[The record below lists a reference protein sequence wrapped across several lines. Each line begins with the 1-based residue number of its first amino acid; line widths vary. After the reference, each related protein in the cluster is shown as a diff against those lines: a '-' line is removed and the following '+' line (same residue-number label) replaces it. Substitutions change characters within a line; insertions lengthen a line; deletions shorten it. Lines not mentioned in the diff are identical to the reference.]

1 MPVAEWYYPPLHL
14 DLHFGQGEN
23 QLKSISCSKF
33 GMLLLGVPAMIAVLP
48 VAAQNYPA
56 KPVRMIIPFSA
67 GGAADVPGRIITQKL
82 GEVIKQQ
89 VIVENRP
96 GAGSTIGAD
105 IAAKA
110 APDGYTLFMISN
122 THFVSA
128 ALHKK
133 LSYDSLNDFTPVTQI
148 TSAPN
153 VLVVHPSLPVK
164 SVKDLIALAKAKPG
178 QIDYAS
184 SGNGSTQH
192 LTGALFASMAG
203 IKMTHIPYRGSGP
216 VTADLLGG
224 QVMVAF
230 PGIAGMLPHI
240 RTGRLRALG
249 VTGLKRSPELPDVP
263 TVAAAG
269 VKGYEMVAWFGVA
282 GPKGLPHDIQMKL
295 HGDLL
300 RVLKTPEIGSSLQ
313 KVGQEPAWQDAPEKF
328 LDFMKIEAAKW
339 AKVVKASGAEIS

>member
-1 MPVAEWYYPPLHL
+1 M
-14 DLHFGQGEN
+14 
-23 QLKSISCSKF
+23 KSIVYILSS
-33 GMLLLGVPAMIAVLP
+33 MLGALVALPA
-48 VAAQNYPA
+48 AAQNYPG

-67 GGAADVPGRIITQKL
+67 GGAADVPGRIVTQKL
-82 GEVIKQQ
+82 GEALKQQ

-96 GAGSTIGAD
+96 GAGSSIGAEL
-105 IAAKA
+105 AAKS

-133 LSYDSLNDFTPVTQI
+133 LAYDSLNDFTPVTQI

-153 VLVVHPSLPVK
+153 ILVVHPSLPVK
-164 SVKDLIALAKAKPG
+164 SVKDLIALAKAKPA
-178 QIDYAS
+178 QINYAS

-192 LTGALFASMAG
+192 LNGALFASMAN
-203 IKMTHIPYRGSGP
+203 IKITHIPYRGSGP

-240 RTGRLRALG
+240 KSGKLRPLG
-249 VTGLKRSPELPDVP
+249 VTGAKRSPELPDVP
-263 TVAAAG
+263 TIAEAG
-269 VKGYEMVAWFGVA
+269 VKGYEMVAWFGVS
-282 GPKGLPHDIQMKL
+282 GPKALPREIQMKL

-300 RVLKTPEIGSSLQ
+300 RVLKTPEMHSSLQ
-313 KVGQEPAWQDAPEKF
+313 AVGQEPAWQESPEKF
-328 LDFMKIEAAKW
+328 FDFLKVEATKW
-339 AKVVKASGAEIS
+339 AKVVKVSGAEIN

>member
-1 MPVAEWYYPPLHL
+1 MPAIVTEYS
-14 DLHFGQGEN
+14 GEN
-23 QLKSISCSKF
+23 NLKSNIYLTSLMWAAACAAIHAA
-33 GMLLLGVPAMIAVLP
+33 PAVAQIYP
-48 VAAQNYPA
+48 V

-67 GGAADVPGRIITQKL
+67 GGAADVPGRIVMQQL
-82 GEVIKQQ
+82 SAVLKQQ
-89 VIVENRP
+89 VIVENRS

-105 IAAKA
+105 IAAKS
-110 APDGYTLFMISN
+110 APDGYTIFMISN

-133 LSYDSLNDFTPVTQI
+133 LPYDSLNDFTPVTQI

-164 SVKDLIALAKAKPG
+164 SVKDLIALAKARPG

-203 IKMTHIPYRGSGP
+203 IRLTHIPYRGSGP

-230 PGIAGMLPHI
+230 PGIAGMLAHI
-240 RTGRLRALG
+240 KSGKLRPLG
-249 VTGLKRSPELPDVP
+249 VTGAKRSPELPNVP
-263 TVAAAG
+263 TIAEAG

-282 GPKGLPHDIQMKL
+282 GPKGLPREIQMKL
-295 HGDLL
+295 HADLL
-300 RVLKTPEIGSSLQ
+300 RVLKAPEMGGSLQ
-313 KVGQEPAWQDAPEKF
+313 AVGQEPAWQDTPEKF
-328 LDFMKIEAAKW
+328 FDFMKVEATKW
-339 AKVVKASGAEIS
+339 AKVVKASGAEIN

>member
-1 MPVAEWYYPPLHL
+1 M
-14 DLHFGQGEN
+14 
-23 QLKSISCSKF
+23 KSNTYNISRIAL
-33 GMLLLGVPAMIAVLP
+33 GLLAGSLALP
-48 VAAQNYPA
+48 VGAQTYPS
-56 KPVRMIIPFSA
+56 KPVRVIIPFSA
-67 GGAADVPGRIITQKL
+67 GGAADVPGRIVTQRL
-82 GEVIKQQ
+82 SDAFKQQ
-89 VIVENRP
+89 VLVDNRP

-105 IAAKA
+105 AAAKA

-133 LSYDSLNDFTPVTQI
+133 LAYDSLNDFTPVTQI

-153 VLVVHPSLPVK
+153 ILVVHPSLPVK
-164 SVKDLIALAKAKPG
+164 TVKDLIALAKARPG

-203 IKMTHIPYRGSGP
+203 INMTHIPYRGSGP

-224 QVMVAF
+224 QVQVAF

-240 RTGRLRALG
+240 KTGKLRPLG
-249 VTGLKRSPELPDVP
+249 VTGSKRSPELPNVP
-263 TVAAAG
+263 TIAEAG
-269 VKGYEMVAWFGVA
+269 VKGYEMVAWFGIS
-282 GPKGLPHDIQMKL
+282 GPKGLPRDIQMKL

-300 RVLKTPEIGSSLQ
+300 RVLNTPEMSKSLQ
-313 KVGQEPAWQDAPEKF
+313 AVGQEPAWQDSPEKF
-328 LDFMKIEAAKW
+328 FEFLKVESDKW
-339 AKVVKASGAEIS
+339 AKVVKASGAEIN

>member
-1 MPVAEWYYPPLHL
+1 M
-14 DLHFGQGEN
+14 
-23 QLKSISCSKF
+23 KSIGYILQSLWVVATSGF
-33 GMLLLGVPAMIAVLP
+33 LANTVL
-48 VAAQNYPA
+48 AQSYPS

-67 GGAADVPGRIITQKL
+67 GGAADVPGRIVMQKL
-82 GEVIKQQ
+82 GEALHQQ
-89 VIVENRP
+89 VIVDNRP

-105 IAAKA
+105 IASKS
-110 APDGYTLFMISN
+110 APDGYTIFMISN

-133 LSYDSLNDFTPVTQI
+133 LPYDSLSDFTPVTQI

-153 VLVVHPSLPVK
+153 VLVVHPSLPAK
-164 SVKDLIALAKAKPG
+164 SIKELIALAKARPG

-203 IKMTHIPYRGSGP
+203 INITHIPYRGSGP

-224 QVMVAF
+224 QVMLAF

-240 RTGRLRALG
+240 KSGKLRPLG
-249 VTGLKRSPELPDVP
+249 VTGSKRSPELPNVP
-263 TVAAAG
+263 TVAEAG
-269 VKGYEMVAWFGVA
+269 LKGYEMVAWFGVA
-282 GPKGLPHDIQMKL
+282 GPKNLPRDIQMKL

-300 RVLKTPEIGSSLQ
+300 RVLKTPEMGSSLQ
-313 KVGQEPAWQDAPEKF
+313 KVGQESAWQDTPEKF

-339 AKVVKASGAEIS
+339 ARVVKASGAEIS